1 MFEDIAT
8 PRLLLRSYHDDDA
21 ERFTQLVN
29 DPRVYRNVG
38 RIRAGQTLEETR
50 QIQAERAAKN
60 RRGESAG
67 RVVTLSGEL
76 IGLVG
81 GGRNAE
87 TGIFEIGYWLA
98 PAMWGRGYAT
108 EAAGAFKQ
116 HLVDRFGARQLTADY
131 LADNPA
137 SGRVL
142 RKLGFVETARGE
154 HFCLGRDA
162 RVPGISMAWTA
173 PEDEGVSHE

>member
-1 MFEDIAT
+1 MFEDIT
-8 PRLLLRSYHDDDA
+8 TSRLLLRSYHEDDA
-21 ERFTQLVN
+21 VRYTELVN

-38 RIRAGQTLEETR
+38 RVRAGQTLDETR
-50 QIQAERAAKN
+50 RIQSERAEKN

-67 RVVTLSGEL
+67 RVITLSGEL
-76 IGLVG
+76 VGLVG

-98 PAMWGRGYAT
+98 PSVWGQGYAT

-116 HLVDRFGARQLTADY
+116 HLVDRMGARQLTAEY

-142 RKLGFVETARGE
+142 GKLGFVETARGE

-162 RVPGISMAWTA
+162 MVPGISMAWAATRDDGGR
-173 PEDEGVSHE
+173 P